1 METDELNTDYLSL
14 GVVSNLLHSDILMKK
29 NHMGARD

>member
-14 GVVSNLLHSDILMKK
+14 GVVATLLYSDILVKK